1 MNEEIPSGM
10 DDLEQ
15 VLYDEMSQGQRDY
28 YNLYQAVRPGLEDG
42 VRSAMAEVGRFSAT
56 IAERGMLIA
65 PDLTEEQWLVALL
78 DTKVPSTTPMLV
90 ELAAMGTEGRHRALA
105 VMAMAELSVLRRM
118 VAVLEVALDEA
129 HAALGD

>member
-1 MNEEIPSGM
+1 MNEEVPNGM
-10 DDLEQ
+10 DDLEK

-28 YNLYQAVRPGLEDG
+28 YDLYQAVRLGLEDG
-42 VRSAMAEVGRFSAT
+42 VRSALAEVGRFSAS

-65 PDLTEEQWLVALL
+65 PDLTEEQWLVSLL
-78 DTKVPSTTPMLV
+78 DTRVPSTTPMLV

-118 VAVLEVALDEA
+118 VAALEAAVDEA
-129 HAALGD
+129 QSRGD